1 MVNMELIQTCSGWQ
15 WCCCVKHLFGATC
28 RFALCGFETRVEC
41 HLLGLSRGLAAAR
54 DNDYACLSQPR
65 MRLTVLHGEGVASR
79 LPTWRAAGLT
89 QWTVS
94 AV

>member
-1 MVNMELIQTCSGWQ
+1 M
-15 WCCCVKHLFGATC
+15 
-28 RFALCGFETRVEC
+28 
-41 HLLGLSRGLAAAR
+41 LGLSRGLAAAR

-94 AV
+94 VVRGQWRSPRLITSGTPHQDVLAV

>member
-1 MVNMELIQTCSGWQ
+1 M
-15 WCCCVKHLFGATC
+15 
-28 RFALCGFETRVEC
+28 
-41 HLLGLSRGLAAAR
+41 LGLSRGLAAAR

>member
-1 MVNMELIQTCSGWQ
+1 M
-15 WCCCVKHLFGATC
+15 
-28 RFALCGFETRVEC
+28 
-41 HLLGLSRGLAAAR
+41 LGLSRCLAAAR
-54 DNDYACLSQPR
+54 DNDYACLSQSR
-65 MRLTVLHGEGVASR
+65 MRLTLLHGEGVASR

>member
-1 MVNMELIQTCSGWQ
+1 M
-15 WCCCVKHLFGATC
+15 
-28 RFALCGFETRVEC
+28 
-41 HLLGLSRGLAAAR
+41 LGLSRGLAAAR
-54 DNDYACLSQPR
+54 DNDYVCLSQPR

-94 AV
+94 AVRGQWRSPRLITSGTPHQDVLAV

>member
-1 MVNMELIQTCSGWQ
+1 M
-15 WCCCVKHLFGATC
+15 
-28 RFALCGFETRVEC
+28 
-41 HLLGLSRGLAAAR
+41 LGLSRCLTVAR
-54 DNDYACLSQPR
+54 DDDYACLSQPR
-65 MRLTVLHGEGVASR
+65 MRLTVLHDEGVASR